1 MKHIKT
7 YQIFESE
14 KGLTPEQEEFLNK
27 CTQGQWKWNSSTGE
41 VYVEGDFDCRW
52 MRLKDLKGIR
62 FGRVSGNFICYNNR
76 LEYLKGAPQ
85 EVRGDFYCPN
95 NRLKSLKGAPQ
106 EVSGNFSCS
115 NNLLESLEGA
125 PQKVGGGFSCRNNL
139 LESLEGAPQEVGGGF
154 YCDNNGLKSLK
165 GAPQKVGGDFYC
177 DNNSLK
183 SLKGA
188 PQEVGGNFYS
198 DAFFL
203 RSGQWNLTGWMKVW
217 RDGSPEAQN
226 LIMPLLNP
234 EVLNQEIQK
243 DPQGMLQRLKEVWD
257 APEFAEV
264 QKGLRF
270 PPEFGDFDE
279 TIRSLQKLD
288 SIKDF
293 I

>member
-14 KGLTPEQEEFLNK
+14 KGLTPEQEEFLNE
-27 CTQGQWKWNSSTGE
+27 CTQGKWSYSPSTGE
-41 VYVEGDFDCRW
+41 VNVDGSFKCSSRGLD
-52 MRLKDLKGIR
+52 DLKGIR
-62 FGRVSGNFICYNNR
+62 FGRVSEWF
-76 LEYLKGAPQ
+76 
-85 EVRGDFYCPN
+85 D
-95 NRLKSLKGAPQ
+95 
-106 EVSGNFSCS
+106 CS
-115 NNLLESLEGA
+115 
-125 PQKVGGGFSCRNNL
+125 NNL
-139 LESLEGAPQEVGGGF
+139 LESLEGAPQEVGGSF
-154 YCDNNGLKSLK
+154 WCYNNRLESLE
-165 GAPQKVGGDFYC
+165 GAPQEVRGDFYC
-177 DNNSLK
+177 YNNDLKSLEGAPQEVGGHFYCRNNLLE